1 MKLTDE
7 ELGRLDTMT
16 AAAAKADPPLLPAPT
31 MPGIGTPPTLA
42 ALVAYRRE
50 RLGRR

>member
-31 MPGIGTPPTLA
+31 LPGIEIPTLA
-42 ALVAYRRE
+42 ALVAYRRK